1 MTILICGDK
10 YLTMSLYLGYNLKR
24 VHDRCPK
31 PTYDE
36 DDEGMKR
43 MVRWLQVGWK
53 FKRTEVLKQAHF
65 GRAWESLCVEEI
77 TLGGMEF
84 LSKLTDM

>member
-36 DDEGMKR
+36 DDEGMK
-43 MVRWLQVGWK
+43 GWYVD
-53 FKRTEVLKQAHF
+53 FKL
-65 GRAWESLCVEEI
+65 GESLKEPK
-77 TLGGMEF
+77 F
-84 LSKLTDM
+84 